1 MKATVID
8 NVEAPNKWWAAH
20 DARMKNIANASK
32 YSEKD
37 KIRAERM
44 KVVLEMVYKAKGV
57 YISYGKTGISIK
69 VDHAVVF
76 DRKNLRLLEKDW
88 TAAGVTKRQ
97 SEQGVIYRF

>member
-1 MKATVID
+1 MKANQID

-20 DARMKNIANASK
+20 DARMKNIVNASK

-44 KVVLEMVYKAKGV
+44 KLALEMVYHADGV
-57 YISYGKTGISIK
+57 FISYGKTGISIK
-69 VDHAVVF
+69 VNHAVIL

-88 TAAGVTKRQ
+88 TAQGVVKRQ
-97 SEQGVIYRF
+97 SDQGVIYRF

>member
-8 NVEAPNKWWAAH
+8 TVEAPNKWWAAH

-44 KVVLEMVYKAKGV
+44 KVVLEMVYKAKAV

-69 VDHAVVF
+69 VDHAVVL

-88 TAAGVTKRQ
+88 TAEGVTKRQ